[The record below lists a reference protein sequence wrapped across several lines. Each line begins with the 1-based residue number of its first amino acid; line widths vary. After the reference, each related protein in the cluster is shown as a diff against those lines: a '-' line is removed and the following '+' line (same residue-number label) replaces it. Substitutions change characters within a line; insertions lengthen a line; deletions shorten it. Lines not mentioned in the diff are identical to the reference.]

1 MPGLFFDLLERRHFH
16 TFRENVRGI
25 EKERIRISRKV
36 KKQSARKPC
45 YDAAWAEGKK
55 EMSYDERRME
65 KIFNLNEMEMK
76 EIAMLAQETALTG
89 EQKKHII

>member
-1 MPGLFFDLLERRHFH
+1 
-16 TFRENVRGI
+16 
-25 EKERIRISRKV
+25 
-36 KKQSARKPC
+36 
-45 YDAAWAEGKK
+45 
-55 EMSYDERRME
+55 MSYDKRRTME